1 MVEPINLNRTR
12 KAKATAEAKRQAA
25 ANRVKFGR
33 TGAAKAAERTAADR
47 AAAHV
52 DGHKRED

>member
-12 KAKATAEAKRQAA
+12 KAKTKADATAQAA

-33 TGAAKAAERTAADR
+33 TGVQKSAEAFEAKRKAAALDN
-47 AAAHV
+47 
-52 DGHKRED
+52 HKRED